1 MCWIMRRNFR
11 IPSEEEMRRLV
22 TPENVCILFL
32 VGSDL

>member
-22 TPENVCILFL
+22 TPENVCTVFF
-32 VGSDL
+32 GWK